1 MTDYATDNALI
12 QLCKQTNAQLE
23 QVDRK
28 NIQQIT
34 EILKSN
40 YQRVKLIIPD
50 VSYFRFKYVLG
61 VINGQYSERD

>member
-1 MTDYATDNALI
+1 MTYATDNALL
-12 QLCKQTNAQLE
+12 QLCKSTNAQLE
-23 QVDRK
+23 RVDRK

-40 YQRVKLIIPD
+40 YQRVRLIIPD
-50 VSYFRFKYVLG
+50 VSYFKFKYVLG